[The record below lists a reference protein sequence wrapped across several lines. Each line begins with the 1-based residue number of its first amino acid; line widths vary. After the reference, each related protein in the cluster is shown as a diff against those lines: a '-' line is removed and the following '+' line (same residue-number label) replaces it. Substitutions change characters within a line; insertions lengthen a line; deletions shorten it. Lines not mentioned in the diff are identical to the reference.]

1 MRFSDAK
8 REHFKQFICQQ
19 IKNGRYAIPNKVVQE
34 TLRELEEIVGTPTPR
49 KERDNLLQP

>member
-1 MRFSDAK
+1 MQFSDAK
-8 REHFKQFICQQ
+8 REHFKQFIRQQ

-34 TLRELEEIVGTPTPR
+34 TLRELEEITDTPMPR